1 MLNLPKIIRPTGN
14 PIRLKSEAF
23 TNDLFSPF
31 VATFYRSG
39 TAALAAAILA
49 SIKHHPPQND
59 GSPEVILPAYGCPD
73 LVSACIYAGATPVL
87 IDLGKNRPWM
97 DIEKLGNAINTRTV
111 AIIAV
116 RFLGIAEQMEKLC
129 RICQS
134 NALMLIDDSAQ
145 GFPLSTTE
153 AYWQGDYNIISF
165 ARGKPLNLLGGGAV
179 LSRENTELAD
189 LLPIPAANKDNLLDN
204 IKYLLK
210 LSIYN
215 LSIHPTLYSLLTKLP
230 GLNIGST
237 TYKRLSLLNE
247 IPGFTLK
254 RVNFNYSAYKSVKN
268 VTPDIHQIMQ
278 KIQPSAIEDLPS
290 SLGYNFE
297 HPLLRY
303 PLLATDTAQQN
314 QLFSKLYSLGASKMY
329 QKPLYEISG
338 VDKLTTA
345 TKKTHP
351 NSKNFSQQLITLP
364 THSGVTQDT
373 LNRIHSIINS
383 TT

>member
-49 SIKHHPPQND
+49 SIKQHHPPLD

-73 LVSACIYAGATPVL
+73 LVSACIYAGTTPVL
-87 IDLGKNRPWM
+87 IDLEKNRPWM
-97 DIEKLGNAINTRTV
+97 DIEKLGNAVSKRTV

-116 RFLGIAEQMEKLC
+116 RFLGIAEQIAKL
-129 RICQS
+129 RHICQS
-134 NALMLIDDSAQ
+134 NALTLIDDSAQ
-145 GFPLSTTE
+145 GFPLSATE

-179 LSRENTELAD
+179 LSRGNTELAG
-189 LLPIPAANKDNLLDN
+189 LLPIPAATKDNLLDN
-204 IKYLLK
+204 IKYSLK

-237 TYKRLSLLNE
+237 TYKLLSLLNE
-247 IPGFTLK
+247 MPDFILK
-254 RVNFNYSAYKSVKN
+254 RINSNHRAYKSVKN
-268 VTPDIHQIMQ
+268 ATTDTHQIIQ

-290 SLGYNFE
+290 SLGHNFE

-303 PLLATDTAQQN
+303 PLLATNSAQRN
-314 QLFSKLYSLGASKMY
+314 QLFSKLSSLGASKMY
-329 QKPLYEISG
+329 QKPLYEISE
-338 VDKLTTA
+338 VDKLTSA
-345 TKKTHP
+345 SKKTHP
-351 NSKNFSQQLITLP
+351 NSKSFSQQLITLP

-373 LNRIHSIINS
+373 LNKIHSIINS